1 MSARVIKRRIA
12 VEDDGLSDMFN
23 QMLGTGAINLNI
35 AYPRYV
41 RMKELSEK
49 LIKLIDV
56 IGKSPYIAK
65 SEDMRPVQGDFERW
79 VPMARAEHDRL
90 FQCDLSDFQWDLAA
104 VDEGAKK
111 LFAELYTEAKKS
123 MLVNTFITI
132 LDNLI
137 PHKRYISDVNTI
149 TANFILLMPGVDFC
163 PLPFTRLNFK
173 RIVESNPGEGTVRF
187 FLMVLNK
194 FLEFTNSMYNEI
206 SSPDID
212 VDQFVR
218 MIESSMDQLQS
229 RPELHRCRKAFAKI
243 KESVHLL
250 KNNFNNYYR
259 DYLSAK
265 DSTIIMQH
273 FVIDVSKE
281 TSADPET
288 IRQFRQIISYYR
300 KLAQQQKHNPK
311 LNAIFEKANECF
323 KQLDKRTPNM
333 QKEKSG
339 ESSDSDSPAGDDSET
354 Q

>member
-35 AYPRYV
+35 AYPRYL

-49 LIKLIDV
+49 LIRLIDV
-56 IGKSPYIAK
+56 IGKSPYIAYH
-65 SEDMRPVQGDFERW
+65 EDMAPVRDDFARW
-79 VPMARAEHDRL
+79 LPIARADHDRL
-90 FQCDLSDFQWDLAA
+90 FRCDLTDFQWDLSA
-104 VDEGAKK
+104 VDEGLKSQ
-111 LFAELYTEAKKS
+111 FAELYTEAKKS
-123 MLVNTFITI
+123 TLINTFITI

-137 PHKRYISDVNTI
+137 PHKRHIADVNSI
-149 TANFILLMPGVDFC
+149 TPNFILLMPGVDFC
-163 PLPFTRLNFK
+163 PLSFTRLNFK
-173 RIVESNPGEGTVRF
+173 RIVETQPGEGTVRF

-194 FLEFTNSMYNEI
+194 FYEFTMSMYNEVT
-206 SSPDID
+206 SPDID

-243 KESVHLL
+243 KESVHML

-259 DYLSAK
+259 DYLSTK

-273 FVIDVSKE
+273 FVLDVSKE

-311 LNAIFEKANECF
+311 LNAIFERANECF
-323 KQLDKRTPNM
+323 KQLDSRTPNM
-333 QKEKSG
+333 QKEKTSEPT
-339 ESSDSDSPAGDDSET
+339 ESSDESTNSAGSA
-354 Q
+354 